1 MTDLPVVDI
10 HISVYDVLRTMKLA
24 ENYSSLYAIVGFP
37 SITEP
42 GPHPVQPAGLQ
53 PRHPHR

>member
-42 GPHPVQPAGLQ
+42 ATPCAAVLDFNLRQSSP
-53 PRHPHR
+53 

>member
-42 GPHPVQPAGLQ
+42 APPCAVCWTSTSTSSP
-53 PRHPHR
+53 

>member
-24 ENYSSLYAIVGFP
+24 ENYSRLYALVAFP
-37 SITEP
+37 DVYKRQLHGCPE
-42 GPHPVQPAGLQ
+42 AGG
-53 PRHPHR
+53 

>member
-37 SITEP
+37 PSPSRPTP
-42 GPHPVQPAGLQ
+42 CAVCWTSTSTSSP
-53 PRHPHR
+53 